1 MRADFTVFIGIKVVE
16 GETKGLRRSNHGG
29 SRGRKGRGGKEEEA
43 GKEGGRVAVFGDGGE
58 KAGGRRGHGEGG
70 AATRD
75 AIGGRKE
82 RSYSINKA

>member
-43 GKEGGRVAVFGDGGE
+43 GKEGGRVAVFGDGG
-58 KAGGRRGHGEGG
+58 RRGHGEGG